1 MRTRFALMV
10 FVLIAS
16 HALAQPAPS
25 RRQTAQAPQP
35 PPAPVQPAAPASST
49 PPPPPPPP
57 APSGPP
63 RREGQPI
70 NVKVELTITEEGG
83 GATSSKKTVS
93 AVIGDGFNGYVR
105 ANGNNP
111 NANAAPSER
120 FVPLNFDAYPVIL
133 ANGKIRLT
141 CTIQYLAGAAQYTAV
156 AASPPGEPSQNQ
168 RARTDIK
175 ENIVLILESGKSLV
189 VSQAADPVSDRQV
202 TVEVKATILR

>member
-16 HALAQPAPS
+16 HALAQPAPG
-25 RRQTAQAPQP
+25 RRQTPQAPQP

-49 PPPPPPPP
+49 PPPPPPP
-57 APSGPP
+57 APPGPP

-105 ANGNNP
+105 ANGNNLDP
-111 NANAAPSER
+111 NAAPSER

-133 ANGKIRLT
+133 SNGKIRLT
-141 CTIQYLAGAAQYTAV
+141 CSIQYLAGAAQYTAV
-156 AASPPGEPSQNQ
+156 AASPPGGASQNQ

-202 TVEVKATILR
+202 TVEVRATILR

>member
-25 RRQTAQAPQP
+25 RRQT
-35 PPAPVQPAAPASST
+35 

-57 APSGPP
+57 APPGPP

-83 GATSSKKTVS
+83 GGTSSKKTVS

-105 ANGNNP
+105 ANGFSGSFG
-111 NANAAPSER
+111 AQKI
-120 FVPLNFDAYPVIL
+120 VPLNLDAYPVIL
-133 ANGKIRLT
+133 SNGKIRLT
-141 CTIQYLAGAAQYTAV
+141 CTIQYLAGAAQYIADAPSV
-156 AASPPGEPSQNQ
+156 PGAAASQNQ
-168 RARTDIK
+168 QARTDIK

>member
-25 RRQTAQAPQP
+25 RRQTPQAPQP
-35 PPAPVQPAAPASST
+35 APAQPAAPASST
-49 PPPPPPPP
+49 APPPPP
-57 APSGPP
+57 APPGPP

-105 ANGNNP
+105 AQGNNP
-111 NANAAPSER
+111 NADPSER

-133 ANGKIRLT
+133 SNGKIRLT
-141 CTIQYLAGAAQYTAV
+141 CTIQYLAGAAQYI
-156 AASPPGEPSQNQ
+156 AAPAAPGEPPQNR

-175 ENIVLILESGKSLV
+175 ENIVSILESGKSIV

>member
-1 MRTRFALMV
+1 MRTRFALIV

-16 HALAQPAPS
+16 HALAQAAPS
-25 RRQTAQAPQP
+25 RQTPQAPQ
-35 PPAPVQPAAPASST
+35 PAPVQPAAPASST

-57 APSGPP
+57 APPGPP

-111 NANAAPSER
+111 NVAVSER

-133 ANGKIRLT
+133 SNGKIRLT
-141 CTIQYLAGAAQYTAV
+141 CTIQYLAGAAQYV
-156 AASPPGEPSQNQ
+156 AGAAPAPAEPASQNQ
-168 RARTDIK
+168 RVRTDIK

>member
-10 FVLIAS
+10 FVLLAS
-16 HALAQPAPS
+16 QALAQAAPS
-25 RRQTAQAPQP
+25 RRQTPQAPPQ
-35 PPAPVQPAAPASST
+35 PAPVQPPAPASST

-57 APSGPP
+57 APPGPP

-83 GATSSKKTVS
+83 GATSSRKTVS

-105 ANGNNP
+105 ANGFSANP
-111 NANAAPSER
+111 NAPQ
-120 FVPLNFDAYPVIL
+120 FDKVVPLNLDAYPVIL
-133 ANGKIRLT
+133 SNGKIRLT
-141 CTIQYLAGAAQYTAV
+141 CTIQYLAGAAQYIAV
-156 AASPPGEPSQNQ
+156 ARSAPGEPSQNQ
-168 RARTDIK
+168 PARTDIK